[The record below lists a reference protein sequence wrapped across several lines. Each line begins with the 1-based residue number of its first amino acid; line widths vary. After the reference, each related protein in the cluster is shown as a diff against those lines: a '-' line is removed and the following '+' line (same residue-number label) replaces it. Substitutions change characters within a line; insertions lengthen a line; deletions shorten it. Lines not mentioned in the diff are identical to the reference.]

1 MKKISVSILLFA
13 LCFANVFAT
22 DFTLKSG
29 ETVHVVIPKGQKPI
43 MESAFEMFKGD
54 VKAVLCCEVEVIKSK
69 KKADIVCAI
78 DNSLPAEGYKYEV
91 IDGKLYIT
99 GADSHGLAYGLLE
112 ISKLMGVSPWEYWA
126 DCTPR
131 HKEIFT
137 LAAGYKDEQSP
148 KVRFRGIFINDEDWG
163 LNPWA
168 TKQEPEAWT
177 IKSGRIKGAI
187 GPKVNEKIFQ
197 LLLRLRANYYWPAM
211 HECSQPFF
219 TIEGNREMAKKYG
232 IYIGG
237 SHCEPMATSPA
248 AEWAISGEGDYN
260 YVTNRENVLKFW
272 KKRLEEVKDQ
282 EIVYTLGMRGVHD
295 GPMQGVKTMEDKV
308 KYLQMVIDDQISLL
322 QHYKKTP
329 PSGVGGLF
337 IPYKEVLDIYKNG
350 LHIPDDVTL
359 MWTDDNYGYI
369 RHFPDSIENARKGGN
384 GLYYHCSYWGRPH
397 DYLWLNSMPLGLM
410 MSQLQTA
417 YNNGIRQ
424 IWVLNVGDI
433 KPSELQTEL
442 FMEMAWLGKQPR
454 VKYEADG
461 YTRFKTFLELFCE
474 REFGKEHA
482 KNLENILFTYFQL
495 TSDCKPEFMA
505 GTRVE
510 EADKAYWNKVRPMP
524 GDWDK
529 RSLKWRIED
538 YKEISDKVD
547 SIYNLIPADRKD
559 AFFQL
564 VKYPV
569 QAAAQM
575 SFKYLCPDICEQAHD
590 SIQSLTYIYNK
601 VCAGGKWDGIMD
613 ASPRNLAVF
622 QKVTADMLPEYPD
635 HSEWEVIDEMDKLT
649 MSAESLYGF
658 DVPEGTDTITI
669 QVRLLPTHP
678 VEGNKLSFGIWV
690 DDKWFTADY
699 ETYDRSEE
707 WKQNVLRGY
716 AARNFTIPVDSHKT
730 HHTIMFKALTK
741 GVQSLSGQRR
751 FYIKRQPSAK
761 L

>member
-1 MKKISVSILLFA
+1 MKQTLLLFIFA
-13 LCFANVFAT
+13 CCFLTVSAT

-29 ETVHVVIPKGQKPI
+29 EAVCVAIPQGQKPVVA
-43 MESAFEMFKGD
+43 SAFEMFKGD
-54 VKAVLCCEVEVIKSK
+54 VRAVLNSDVRVVKP
-69 KKADIVCAI
+69 KKANVVCSI
-78 DNSLPAEGYKYEV
+78 DNTLSAEGFELEV
-91 IDGKLYIT
+91 ADGRLHVK
-99 GADSHGLAYGLLE
+99 GADGHGLAYGLLE
-112 ISKLMGVSPWEYWA
+112 VSRLMGVSPWEYWA
-126 DCTPR
+126 DCAPR
-131 HKEIFT
+131 HRESFT
-137 LAAGYKDEQSP
+137 LEDGYKNEQHP
-148 KVRFRGIFINDEDWG
+148 AVRYRGIFINDEDWG

-177 IKSGRIKGAI
+177 VKSGRIKGSV

-232 IYIGG
+232 IYVGG

-248 AEWAISGEGDYN
+248 AEWGLRGEGDYN
-260 YVTNRENVLKFW
+260 YVTNRDNVQKFW
-272 KKRLEEVKDQ
+272 KERLEEVKDQ

-295 GPMQGVKTMEDKV
+295 GAMQGVKTMEDKV
-308 KYLQMVIDDQISLL
+308 KYLQMVIDDQRKMLEEGSP
-322 QHYKKTP
+322 Q
-329 PSGVGGLF
+329 VF
-337 IPYKEVLDIYKNG
+337 VPYKEVLDIYKNG
-350 LHIPDDVTL
+350 LKVPDDITL

-369 RHFPDSIENARKGGN
+369 RHFPDSVENARKGGN

-397 DYLWLNSMPLGLM
+397 DYLWLNSMPLELM
-410 MSQLQTA
+410 TSQLQTA

-424 IWVLNVGDI
+424 MWVLNVGDI

-442 FMEMAWLGKQPR
+442 FMEMAWQGHQPR
-454 VKYEADG
+454 IKCQADG
-461 YTRFKTFLELFCE
+461 YTRFKSFIPLFVE
-474 REFGKEHA
+474 REFGEVLA
-482 KNLENILFTYFQL
+482 KDIEQILFTYFQL
-495 TSDCKPEFMA
+495 AFDCKPEFMA

-510 EADKAYWNKVRPMP
+510 ESDKAYWNKVRRMP

-529 RSLKWRIED
+529 ESVKERVND
-538 YKEISDKVD
+538 YQEISDKAD
-547 SIYNLIPADRKD
+547 SIYKLIPDDRKD

-575 SFKYLCPDICEQAHD
+575 SFKYLCPNRCVEAHD
-590 SIQSLTYIYNK
+590 SIQVLTHIYNK

-635 HSEWEVIDEMDKLT
+635 RSEWEAVVDVEKATLGG
-649 MSAESLYGF
+649 EPLYGF
-658 DVPEGTDTITI
+658 DVPEGTDTVTI

-678 VEGNKLSFGIWV
+678 VEGDKLSFGIWV
-690 DDKWFTADY
+690 DDDFYTADY
-699 ETYDRSEE
+699 QTYDRSEE

-716 AARNFTIPVDSHKT
+716 AVRNFTVPVDKSKT
-730 HHTIMFKALTK
+730 HHTVKFKALTK
-741 GVQSLSGQRR
+741 GVNTWHPRQR
-751 FYIKRQPSAK
+751 FYIMRER
-761 L
+761 